1 MAECPPSLANQ
12 LNGLAM
18 ERKLVVKPFPSVKA
32 ATDPVL
38 THIAVELHGNKDVRV
53 NEARPKPLVTDAAD
67 CVIRVTTT
75 TICGSDL
82 HLYHQEFQGL
92 PKGYVLG
99 HEPMGI
105 VESIGPAVK
114 DLKVGDRVVV
124 SAVITEGDC
133 WYCKNGFPSWCDCT
147 NPSKRMEEI
156 YGHRLAGI
164 LGYSELLGGYD
175 GGQAE
180 YVRVPNADLNCL
192 KIPEGVP
199 DEKVLFLS
207 DILCTGWHGNEMG
220 AVSPGQTVAIWGAGP
235 VGLMAAMW
243 AKFRGASR
251 IIVIDK
257 LAYRLSVAAAR
268 FSCETINA
276 SSDDVIQRMKEICP
290 GGPDVAIECVGFRF
304 AETILHKVERFL
316 RAETDAPEVL
326 TQCITCLRKGGTLSI
341 VGDYYYLANQFPIG
355 AMMEKGIVVRG
366 GQVHVQRYWKY
377 LLQLVL
383 DNKVDPT
390 FVISHTKP
398 LIEAAEAYKIFDKR
412 EDNALKILLKPPP
425 RVVAAAVIIET
436 AL

>member
-1 MAECPPSLANQ
+1 
-12 LNGLAM
+12 
-18 ERKLVVKPFPSVKA
+18 
-32 ATDPVL
+32 
-38 THIAVELHGNKDVRV
+38 
-53 NEARPKPLVTDAAD
+53 
-67 CVIRVTTT
+67 
-75 TICGSDL
+75 
-82 HLYHQEFQGL
+82 
-92 PKGYVLG
+92 LG

-105 VESIGPAVK
+105 VTSVGPTVK

-124 SAVITEGDC
+124 SAVITEGEC
-133 WYCKNGFPSWCDCT
+133 WYCKNGFPSWCECT
-147 NPSKRMEEI
+147 NPSKQMEEI
-156 YGHRLAGI
+156 YGHRLAGV

-180 YVRVPNADLNCL
+180 YVRVPYADLNCL

-207 DILCTGWHGNEMG
+207 DIMCTGWHGNELG
-220 AVSPGQTVAIWGAGP
+220 AVGPGQIVAIWGCGP

-257 LAYRLSVAAAR
+257 EGYRLDVAKAQ
-268 FSCETINA
+268 FNCEIINA
-276 SSDDVIQRMKEICP
+276 SSVDVIQTMKTICP

-304 AETILHKVERFL
+304 PQSLVHKVERLL
-316 RAETDAPEVL
+316 RAETDSPEIL
-326 TQCITCLRKGGTLSI
+326 TQCITCLRKGGTLAI
-341 VGDYYYLANQFPIG
+341 IGDYYNLANQFPVG

-366 GQVHVQRYWKY
+366 GQVFVQRYWKY

-398 LIEAAEAYKIFDKR
+398 LEEAAEAYKMFDR
-412 EDNALKILLKPPP
+412 HENNALKIILKTPPIVP
-425 RVVAAAVIIET
+425 IPPVVCAVAVET
-436 AL
+436 AI